1 MFELFTL
8 YDDDERPKHFTT
20 CHRKHCRSFN
30 PVDEMIRAKKAKYN
44 KDLLTDEEF
53 IEVLRK
59 EIAKD
64 DLRTQTV
71 AVKDKL
77 RKILSNG
84 KEKVSTEL
92 FQDFVKLV
100 EILNVFDNR
109 TEEDERFIK
118 SCIEK
123 YGDH

>member
-1 MFELFTL
+1 MFELFTV
-8 YDDDERPKHFTT
+8 YEDNERPKNITAW
-20 CHRKHCRSFN
+20 HRKHCRSLN

-59 EIAKD
+59 DIAKS
-64 DLRTQTV
+64 DLRIQTV

-77 RKILSNG
+77 RKILSNS
-84 KEKVSTEL
+84 KEKISTEL
-92 FQDFVKLV
+92 FQTFVKLV
-100 EILNVFDNR
+100 EILNAFDNR
-109 TEEDERFIK
+109 TEEDEQFIK